1 MGKILALDPGDQWV
15 GSALSDASKILARP
29 YQTATRDEL
38 FTFLEQTLAKERIEA
53 VVIGYPKTM
62 KGTIS
67 QQTQKIIDLHKEL
80 ETTFPHVTFIL
91 WDERLSSKR
100 ADLLSH
106 ARTPEEKRMSHSR
119 AAAFILDSYLGH
131 LIYQKSLDEPLDQ

>member
-29 YQTATRDEL
+29 YQTVTRDTL
-38 FTFLEQTLAKERIEA
+38 FSFLEQTLAKERIEA

-62 KGTIS
+62 QGTIS
-67 QQTQKIIDLHKEL
+67 QQTQKIIDLHQEL
-80 ETTFPHVTFIL
+80 QSAMPQVKFIL

-100 ADLLSH
+100 ADVLSK

-119 AAAFILDSYLGH
+119 AAAFILDSYLGYLLH
-131 LIYQKSLDEPLDQ
+131 QKSMEEMEGQ